1 MTSYGLDAME
11 RLVDQV
17 KGDAPEKAPGLQ
29 SRDEFTELAQI
40 LSPREL
46 EVVRNFGG
54 DMHRFIPSPKEQR
67 GDRLGNTSDPEPER
81 AHNQVSNHTRN
92 GSSKHRV
99 LIQDP
104 ESPLYESASPTES
117 FDEAPAPSLVKH
129 NGRLSGVYE
138 NYLLVRPY
146 PSLRILFTSPSMR
159 VPGILQSRLLD
170 RIGGSASMREKLE
183 KALSEGRGVTAKVKW
198 SSTIRHGSTNATN
211 VNARFD
217 KYQNSGHGSADLVN
231 AYDAPPMSK
240 GRSRWI
246 HCTPLIGANGKVG
259 VWMVVIVDA
268 EGDSSKGMKPP
279 ISRRTTSIRHHPATN
294 TIHASQVADNV
305 GLLHDGTVAPKA
317 ISRKESDIRHSNSNS
332 LSNTYQPAPVNLEHY
347 HSFNTSQS
355 PVPSLKNS
363 PSPSASY
370 KFDAPVRADKHS
382 DETNL
387 RNLTTLGIRQPSR
400 SNKNTVIAPWWSPP
414 GDPSEWKPRQDL
426 SQEILSAITEGPSN
440 LASNASECSGN
451 GEINR
456 PKSPGS
462 LFNTGIDTNT

>member
-1 MTSYGLDAME
+1 MSSYGLDAMK
-11 RLVDQV
+11 RLVDEV
-17 KGDAPEKAPGLQ
+17 SDDALETAPGIR

-46 EVVRNFGG
+46 EIVRNFGG
-54 DMHRFIPSPKEQR
+54 DMHRFMPSPNEQR

-81 AHNQVSNHTRN
+81 AHNHVSNNTRH
-92 GSSKHRV
+92 GSSKNRV

-104 ESPLYESASPTES
+104 ESPNHESASPAGS
-117 FDEAPAPSLVKH
+117 FDEAPATSLVKQ

-198 SSTIRHGSTNATN
+198 NSTIRHGLTNATP
-211 VNARFD
+211 VIDRFD
-217 KYQNSGHGSADLVN
+217 NYQHNGNVSIGVGDT
-231 AYDAPPMSK
+231 YDAAPASK

-246 HCTPLIGANGKVG
+246 HCTPLVGANGAVG

-268 EGDSSKGMKPP
+268 EADSRKGKRPP
-279 ISRRTTSIRHHPATN
+279 ISQRTTSVRQQAATGP
-294 TIHASQVADNV
+294 IDASRVADN
-305 GLLHDGTVAPKA
+305 LDSLQEARVASEARP
-317 ISRKESDIRHSNSNS
+317 RKEGDVHHSNSNS
-332 LSNTYQPAPVNLEHY
+332 LSNTYQLAPVNLEQHR
-347 HSFNTSQS
+347 SFNTSQS
-355 PVPSLKNS
+355 PVTSLKNGSS
-363 PSPSASY
+363 PSMSY
-370 KFDAPVRADKHS
+370 KFDATARADKHS

-387 RNLTTLGIRQPSR
+387 GHLTTLGIRQPGR

-414 GDPSEWKPRQDL
+414 GDPSEWKAQQDL
-426 SQEILSAITEGPSN
+426 SKEILSAITEGPSD
-440 LASNASECSGN
+440 LASYASDFSGN
-451 GEINR
+451 GELHR
-456 PKSPGS
+456 PQSPGS
-462 LFNTGIDTNT
+462 LFDVGIDTKK